1 MEVITKS
8 GFTCEVDPKKLDDW
22 EILDMLSDLE
32 SGNMLTAPR
41 FVKKVLGPEK
51 AKELVEHCREENGTV
66 PTKKVLTEIFEI
78 FGALK
83 DGKN

>member
-22 EILDMLSDLE
+22 EILDMLSELE
-32 SGNMLTAPR
+32 DGKMMVAPR
-41 FVKKVLGPEK
+41 FVKKILGQEK
-51 AKELVEHCREENGTV
+51 AKELVNHCREENGSV
-66 PTKKVLTEIFEI
+66 PTKKVLDEVFEI
-78 FGALK
+78 FSSLK